1 MASFY
6 MQWHGAPGLKKI
18 ALKTRFMSQIFMEEL
33 EKVGIKFATDRENY
47 FDTVCIKV
55 EESGFTSSDFLL
67 AQFHKYGINI
77 RKVDNNHVSVSFDEI
92 SSLYN
97 LDELIEIFYSLKKNK
112 TMGSTE
118 TQIGFEHYSDRIY
131 NQVPKELRRR
141 TKFMQQNQFKMKF
154 SETNM
159 MRYIQRLADKD
170 LSLTNSMI
178 PLGSC
183 TMKLNSAICMIPVT
197 WDGFANLHPYVPI
210 DQA

>member
-1 MASFY
+1 
-6 MQWHGAPGLKKI
+6 
-18 ALKTRFMSQIFMEEL
+18 MESL
-33 EKVGIKFATDRENY
+33 EKIGIKFATDRENY

-55 EESGFTSSDFLL
+55 EASGFTSSDYLL

-77 RKVDNNHVSVSFDEI
+77 RKVDNDHVSVSFDEI

-112 TMGSTE
+112 TMGSVE
-118 TQIGFEHYSDRIY
+118 TQIGFDHYSDRIY
-131 NQVPKELRRR
+131 EQVPKELRRK

>member
-6 MQWHGAPGLKKI
+6 MQWHGPTGLKKI
-18 ALKTRFMSQIFMEEL
+18 ALKCRFMSQIFMEEL
-33 EKVGIKFATDRENY
+33 DKVGIVFATDRENY
-47 FDTVCIKV
+47 FDTVAIKV
-55 EESGFTSSDFLL
+55 TESGFTSPDYLL

-77 RKVDNNHVSVSFDEI
+77 RKIDNNHVSISFDEI
-92 SSLYN
+92 TSLYN

-112 TMGSTE
+112 MKKGENTVA
-118 TQIGFEHYSDRIY
+118 FEEYHERIY
-131 NQVPKELRRR
+131 DQIPKDIRR
-141 TKFMQQNQFKMKF
+141 TTKFLQQNQFKMKF

-178 PLGSC
+178 ALGSC

-197 WDGFANLHPYVPI
+197 WDGFANLHPFAPI
-210 DQA
+210 DQC